1 MYPAPPSAIKNTANQ
16 RARKPLPILRYAKG
30 RIHEKNPS
38 VLRGLQIF
46 PPKVS
51 GAALASWNFSVNNQK
66 TEEENPSFSLN
77 LDFLESQ
84 VEEEN
89 EIEQCKTMV

>member
-51 GAALASWNFSVNNQK
+51 GAALAS
-66 TEEENPSFSLN
+66 
-77 LDFLESQ
+77 
-84 VEEEN
+84 
-89 EIEQCKTMV
+89 